1 MAIRLPL
8 VVANWKLN
16 GDRQLLADM
25 VNNIQQLDSDNVE
38 AVLCPPFVYLNEE
51 TNGVKKGAQ
60 TIALQDSGAFTGEIS
75 GRMLRDVGCQYVIVG
90 HSERRSLFGETND
103 VVAKKVLATLAAG
116 LVPIICVGETDEER
130 ENGDTDNVITEQV
143 KAVLDILPNFSDSIV
158 IAYEPV
164 WAIGTG
170 KTASGEQAEDVHAMI
185 RKVLAGY
192 SQELADLTRILYGG
206 SVKSENSEELFSKPN
221 IDGGLIGGASLDV
234 EAFTNICKNAVA

>member
-16 GDRQLLADM
+16 GDSQLLTEM
-25 VNNIQQLDSDNVE
+25 VSNIQQLDTDNVE
-38 AVLCPPFVYLNEE
+38 AVLCPPFVYLNED
-51 TNGVKKGAQ
+51 TQDVKKGAQ
-60 TIALQDSGAFTGEIS
+60 TIAIQDSGAFTGEIS

-90 HSERRSLFGETND
+90 HSERRSLFNETNE
-103 VVAKKVLATLAAG
+103 VVAKKVLSTLAAG
-116 LVPIICVGETDEER
+116 LIPIICVGETDEQR
-130 ENGDTDNVITEQV
+130 ENGETTAVITEQV
-143 KAVLDILPNFSDSIV
+143 KAVLDVLPNYSDSIV
-158 IAYEPV
+158 FAYEPV

-170 KTASGEQAEDVHAMI
+170 KTATGEQAEEIHAMI
-185 RKVLAGY
+185 RKTLAGY

-206 SVKSENSEELFSKPN
+206 SVKAENSEELFSKEN

>member
-16 GDRQLLADM
+16 GDSQLLTEM
-25 VNNIQQLDSDNVE
+25 VSNIQQLDADNVE
-38 AVLCPPFVYLNEE
+38 AVLCPPFVYLNED
-51 TNGVKKGAQ
+51 TQGVKKGAQ
-60 TIALQDSGAFTGEIS
+60 TIAIQDSGAFTGEIS

-90 HSERRSLFGETND
+90 HSERRSLFNETNE
-103 VVAKKVLATLAAG
+103 VVAKKVLSTLAAG
-116 LVPIICVGETDEER
+116 LIPIICVGETDKQR
-130 ENGDTDNVITEQV
+130 ENGETTAVITEQV
-143 KAVLDILPNFSDSIV
+143 KAVLDMLPNYSDSIV
-158 IAYEPV
+158 FAYEPV

-170 KTASGEQAEDVHAMI
+170 KTATGDQAEEIHAMI
-185 RKVLAGY
+185 RKTLAGY

-206 SVKSENSEELFSKPN
+206 SVKAENSEELFSKEN

>member
-16 GDRQLLADM
+16 GDRQLLTEM
-25 VNNIQQLDSDNVE
+25 VQSIKELDAEKVE
-38 AVLCPPFVYLNEE
+38 TVLCPPYVYLNEN
-51 TNGVKKGAQ
+51 TDGVKKGAQ
-60 TIALQDSGAFTGEIS
+60 SVAIQESGAFTGEIS

-90 HSERRSLFGETND
+90 HSERRAMFGESND
-103 VVAKKVLATLAAG
+103 TVAKKVLATLAAG
-116 LVPIICVGETDEER
+116 LIPILCVGETDEQR
-130 ENGDTDNVITEQV
+130 EAGETIAVITEQV
-143 KAVLDILPNFSDSIV
+143 KSVLDVLPNYSDSIV

-170 KTASGEQAEDVHAMI
+170 KTATSEQAEEVHLAI
-185 RKVLAGY
+185 RKILAGY

-206 SVKSENSEELFSKPN
+206 SVKPDNSEELFSKEN

>member
-16 GDRQLLADM
+16 GDSQLLTEMVASIKNIDAD
-25 VNNIQQLDSDNVE
+25 SVE
-38 AVLCPPFVYLNEE
+38 TVLCPPYVYLNENTE
-51 TNGVKKGAQ
+51 GVKKGAQ
-60 TIALQDSGAFTGEIS
+60 SVAIQESGAFTGEIS

-90 HSERRSLFGETND
+90 HSERRALFGESNET
-103 VVAKKVLATLAAG
+103 VAKKVLATLAAG
-116 LVPIICVGETDEER
+116 LVPILCVGETDEQR
-130 ENGDTDNVITEQV
+130 EAGETLNVINEQV
-143 KAVLDILPNFSDSIV
+143 KSVLDVLPNYSDSIV

-170 KTASGEQAEDVHAMI
+170 KTATSQQAEDVHAEI

-192 SQELADLTRILYGG
+192 SQELAELTRILYGG
-206 SVKSENSEELFSKPN
+206 SVKADNSEELFSKEN